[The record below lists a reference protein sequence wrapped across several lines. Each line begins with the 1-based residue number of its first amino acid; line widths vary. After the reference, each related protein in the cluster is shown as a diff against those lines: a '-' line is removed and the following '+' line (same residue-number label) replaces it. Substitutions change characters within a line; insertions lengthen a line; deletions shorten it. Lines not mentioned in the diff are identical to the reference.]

1 MFCKK
6 VVLRNF
12 AKFTGKHLCQRLFC
26 NKVAG
31 LSLRPATLLE
41 NVLAQVFSCEFCEI
55 SKKTFFYRTLRWLLL
70 AIPHFLYALITKQV
84 HNQMSFR
91 VGQNFQVFR
100 AQILLLIMLSFLSHK
115 TECFT

>member
-6 VVLRNF
+6 GVLRNF

-41 NVLAQVFSCEFCEI
+41 NVLAQVVSCEFCEI
-55 SKKTFFYRTLRWLLL
+55 SKKTFFYRTPSVAASGYSTL
-70 AIPHFLYALITKQV
+70 FV
-84 HNQMSFR
+84 CFNNQT
-91 VGQNFQVFR
+91 G
-100 AQILLLIMLSFLSHK
+100 AQPDVL
-115 TECFT
+115 